1 MTDSSGTHRDSR
13 RAGPAG
19 ADSRDGVRSE
29 PLLAVEDL
37 RMVFGAVPVVDGVG
51 FRLAAGQT
59 LGIVGA
65 SGSGKTQT
73 ALAVLG
79 LLPQAAQV
87 HGSIRYDGVEL
98 LGMPERQRN
107 RIRGAGIA
115 AVFQNP
121 LASLTPH
128 LRVETQIAE
137 GLRRHAGLS
146 RAAAR
151 AECLRLL
158 DAVRVA
164 DAPRRL
170 RQYPHELSGGLCQ
183 RVAIAA
189 ALACRPR
196 LLVAD
201 EPTTALDMTTQ
212 AQLLDLLRE
221 LQRALGLSLLLISH
235 DLGVVAELCETLLV
249 MRDGQVLE
257 SGRAAT
263 VLQAPR
269 HAYTAKLLAARNAPL
284 SAHRP

>member
-1 MTDSSGTHRDSR
+1 MTDASGTNRDSCK
-13 RAGPAG
+13 AGPAG
-19 ADSRDGVRSE
+19 TDARDDVRSE
-29 PLLAVEDL
+29 PLLAVADL
-37 RMVFGAVPVVDGVG
+37 RVLFADVRVVDGVG

-79 LLPQAAQV
+79 LLPPAAQAQ
-87 HGSIRYDGVEL
+87 GSIRYDGVEL

-121 LASLTPH
+121 MASLTPH
-128 LRVETQIAE
+128 LRIETQIAE
-137 GLRRHAGLS
+137 GLLQHHGLS
-146 RAAAR
+146 RADAR
-151 AECLRLL
+151 SECLRLL

-170 RQYPHELSGGLCQ
+170 RQYPHELSGGMCQ

-201 EPTTALDMTTQ
+201 EPTTALDVTTQ

-221 LQRALGLSLLLISH
+221 LQQALGLSLLLISH
-235 DLGVVAELCETLLV
+235 DFGVIAELCAALLV
-249 MRDGQVLE
+249 MRAGHVLE
-257 SGRAAT
+257 AGRTEA
-263 VLQAPR
+263 VLQAPQ
-269 HAYTAKLLAARNAPL
+269 HPYTARLLAA
-284 SAHRP
+284 SRPRT

>member
-1 MTDSSGTHRDSR
+1 MTDASGANRDCR
-13 RAGPAG
+13 KAG
-19 ADSRDGVRSE
+19 ATGADARDGVRSE
-29 PLLAVEDL
+29 PLLAVADL
-37 RMVFGAVPVVDGVG
+37 RVRFGTTPVVDGVG

-79 LLPQAAQV
+79 LLPPAAQAL
-87 HGSIRYDGVEL
+87 GSIRYDGVEL

-121 LASLTPH
+121 MASLTPH
-128 LRVETQIAE
+128 LRIETQIAE
-137 GLRRHAGLS
+137 GLRRHQGLS
-146 RAAAR
+146 RADAR

-170 RQYPHELSGGLCQ
+170 RQYPHELSGGMCQ

-201 EPTTALDMTTQ
+201 EPTTALDVTTQ

-235 DLGVVAELCETLLV
+235 DLGVIAELCAALLV
-249 MRDGQVLE
+249 MRAGRVLE
-257 SGRAAT
+257 SGRTET
-263 VLQAPR
+263 VLHAPQ
-269 HAYTAKLLAARNAPL
+269 HPYTARLLAAREPTA
-284 SAHRP
+284 